1 VKNIPIFVL
10 LRVLI
15 GGLFI
20 VSGLEKL
27 LNPYQNFLYAIQ
39 GYELL
44 SSPFDVWMAKIFPWI
59 EFFIGLFVFL
69 GFWLKGSLTAV
80 LFFFLMFITAVGQ
93 ALLRKLPVTE
103 CGCFGGLITFPL
115 WVTFIMDIG
124 FLVLTFLLKKKNVQ
138 ANELSLDRYLSNG

>member
-138 ANELSLDRYLSNG
+138 ASELSLDRYLSNG

>member
-10 LRVLI
+10 LRILI

-44 SSPFDVWMAKIFPWI
+44 SSPFDVWMAKIFPWV

-69 GFWLKGSLTAV
+69 GFWLKGSLMVV

-103 CGCFGGLITFPL
+103 CGCFGGLISFPL
-115 WVTFIMDIG
+115 WVTFIMDIS
-124 FLVLTFLLKKKNVQ
+124 LLMITLLLKKKQQEASVF
-138 ANELSLDRYLSNG
+138 SLDRILSNG